1 MPWAP
6 LAILHEA
13 GIAAWQPTWVC
24 MGCAQSEQLG
34 DLLIPAEAGS
44 PCDRCGSILQWE
56 YDRVNGTEAFG
67 CPQRCARPAPVPAA
81 QPLARTP
88 DPDEPPPNPHQPEP
102 PKLHPARSHHAD
114 TRFPE
119 AHVELQ
125 SRGAWY
131 DQGPPERD
139 VQSPT
144 NSWLYVP
151 LLHGA
156 LGALSDRAIAMWRA
170 EARAAPHWEEAR
182 RALAVSAPVPAAALT
197 EALIAAASHRSEG
210 LHQLA
215 LAEAAVL
222 PPSTLVHLGWVVR
235 HIARPHGYISAAG
248 QEVCLM
254 LYGGSELASRLDRL
268 SAEFRRA
275 SAPPAP
281 AEPVRRL
288 TLTYGELSAAEAE
301 AHPIPEINVEQL
313 SPTEAAPTAL
323 DQAAALPAAER
334 ADSQA
339 ETDGAAVGNEAPPV
353 GSPPP
358 AWPRAALA
366 WLGTIDLVE
375 EFRSQL
381 PTIRSVPRFLTAG
394 VRRCLSRCLNDLQV
408 AYRRRDE
415 PAREAAWKLFLL
427 APRLLLARCRD
438 TGPVGRAALLRRVEL
453 FESGA
458 REQLLREARAG
469 APTASQRN
477 MPRTDAAVLEEA
489 CERVRQGQLTRA
501 RQTLTAAALAPGNDE
516 TFHALS
522 DPSRRPPHRRR
533 EIPAEVLT
541 HEPAE
546 AIALSVQKVAESLK
560 SAKRGSAPGL
570 SGATVDHYKLF
581 LDDPAALE
589 LLAFAVNCFAR
600 ADLPPGII
608 DALALSRLTALRKPG
623 GGGAGHSHWRCI
635 PQTGVTGARTS
646 FCRRV
651 R

>member
-1 MPWAP
+1 M
-6 LAILHEA
+6 
-13 GIAAWQPTWVC
+13 
-24 MGCAQSEQLG
+24 
-34 DLLIPAEAGS
+34 
-44 PCDRCGSILQWE
+44 
-56 YDRVNGTEAFG
+56 
-67 CPQRCARPAPVPAA
+67 
-81 QPLARTP
+81 
-88 DPDEPPPNPHQPEP
+88 
-102 PKLHPARSHHAD
+102 
-114 TRFPE
+114 
-119 AHVELQ
+119 
-125 SRGAWY
+125 
-131 DQGPPERD
+131 
-139 VQSPT
+139 
-144 NSWLYVP
+144 
-151 LLHGA
+151 
-156 LGALSDRAIAMWRA
+156 
-170 EARAAPHWEEAR
+170 
-182 RALAVSAPVPAAALT
+182 
-197 EALIAAASHRSEG
+197 
-210 LHQLA
+210 
-215 LAEAAVL
+215 
-222 PPSTLVHLGWVVR
+222 
-235 HIARPHGYISAAG
+235 
-248 QEVCLM
+248 
-254 LYGGSELASRLDRL
+254 
-268 SAEFRRA
+268 
-275 SAPPAP
+275 
-281 AEPVRRL
+281 

-323 DQAAALPAAER
+323 DQAAAPPAAER

-366 WLGTIDLVE
+366 WLGTIDLAE

-394 VRRCLSRCLNDLQV
+394 VRRCLIRCLNDLQV

-438 TGPVGRAALLRRVEL
+438 TGPVGRAALLRCVEL

-458 REQLLREARAG
+458 WEQLLREARAG
-469 APTASQRN
+469 APTASQRS
-477 MPRTDAAVLEEA
+477 MPRTDAAVPEEA

-516 TFHALS
+516 TRHALS

-546 AIALSVQKVAESLK
+546 AVALSVQQVAESLR

-570 SGATVDHYKLF
+570 SGATVDHYKLL

-623 GGGAGHSHWRCI
+623 GGVRGIATGDAFRRLVSRALARAFAGVFDEATRPYQFALSTRAGTDSLAAMLRAATELDPEATVVSLDGRSAYDSVSRAAMLGKFKQVAPQILPFVGSLYARVSTYLWWDDAGHCHEIQQAEGVEQGDSLAPALFALGQRDALAAAARQLEAAEFLAAFLDDIYVVTSPPRARGLAADLSKTRVYHARGGPAPPGIRELGEDVWRGGDK
-635 PQTGVTGARTS
+635 PPAERGFVALGVPIGHHEFIQSCANAR
-646 FCRRV
+646 
-651 R
+651 

>member
-1 MPWAP
+1 MGRAGGVDFIRLPDRTMRWAP
-6 LAILHEA
+6 VAIRHEA

-81 QPLARTP
+81 PPPQPLARTP
-88 DPDEPPPNPHQPEP
+88 DPDEPLPNPHQPEP
-102 PKLHPARSHHAD
+102 PNLHPARSHHAD

-119 AHVELQ
+119 AHLELQ

-170 EARAAPHWEEAR
+170 EARAPPHWEEAR
-182 RALAVSAPVPAAALT
+182 RALAVSAPVAALT
-197 EALIAAASHRSEG
+197 EALIAAASHRNGG

-235 HIARPHGYISAAG
+235 RIARPDGYISAAG

-268 SAEFRRA
+268 SDEF
-275 SAPPAP
+275 
-281 AEPVRRL
+281 RL
-288 TLTYGELSAAEAE
+288 TLTYGELSAAEVE

-323 DQAAALPAAER
+323 DQAAAPPAAER

-366 WLGTIDLVE
+366 WLGTIDLAE

-381 PTIRSVPRFLTAG
+381 PTIRSVPRFLMAG
-394 VRRCLSRCLNDLQV
+394 VRRCLIRCLNDLQI

-458 REQLLREARAG
+458 WEQLLREARAG
-469 APTASQRN
+469 APTAGQRN
-477 MPRTDAAVLEEA
+477 VPRTDAAVLEEA

-516 TFHALS
+516 TLHALS

-546 AIALSVQKVAESLK
+546 AVALSVQQVAESLR

-570 SGATVDHYKLF
+570 SGATVDHYKLL

-589 LLAFAVNCFAR
+589 LLAFAVNCFAG
-600 ADLPPGII
+600 ADLPPSII

-623 GGGAGHSHWRCI
+623 GGVRGIAVPPAAI
-635 PQTGVTGARTS
+635 VAYARDHDE
-646 FCRRV
+646 
-651 R
+651 